1 MQLLDRSGSPGG
13 DASPQTPVRGGGNG
27 TGRERR
33 SRDSAPALMAGGV
46 GLTLVGM
53 VGDLASHALA
63 ATSHAHEELIVLGRG
78 NNPWHL
84 VLFGGILLAAVGAIL
99 WASRR
104 GTELAS
110 FAGAALILFLTAT
123 VAAGTWSGWKAA
135 REQHDQG
142 TVVASGGI
150 VAGHDHSGSVAA
162 VPNGSVALG
171 DQASVGDGAEG
182 GAHFAGHSHGQPGP
196 ISDQDELALARIL
209 TRVKAATAK
218 YRSIETAKADGF
230 IQVTQFVPGLGLH
243 LAKIDQLNA
252 PFDPLLPNVLL
263 YMPTPS
269 GGLRLAGVAYSVP
282 HVSEQPPQGFPGGLD
297 VWHYHTD
304 LCFLPNG
311 TVTITPDQA
320 SCQVRHGLFQAQ
332 TSWLLHAWI
341 WVPNPHGV
349 FVEDNPNVF

>member
-1 MQLLDRSGSPGG
+1 MHLLNRSGSRDSG
-13 DASPQTPVRGGGNG
+13 ASTQAPPRGGGNSNG
-27 TGRERR
+27 PGPPRQ
-33 SRDSAPALMAGGV
+33 DAAPALMAGGV
-46 GLTLVGM
+46 GLALVGM
-53 VGDLASHALA
+53 IGDLASHALA
-63 ATSHAHEELIVLGRG
+63 ASSQTHEELVVLGRG

-84 VLFGGILLAAVGAIL
+84 VLFAGILLAAVGAIL

-104 GTELAS
+104 GTELAA
-110 FAGAALILFLTAT
+110 FGGAALILFLTT
-123 VAAGTWSGWKAA
+123 VVAAGAWSGWKAA
-135 REQHDQG
+135 RERPDHG
-142 TVVASGGI
+142 TVLASGGA
-150 VAGHDHSGSVAA
+150 VAGHDHSGNVAA
-162 VPNGSVALG
+162 VPDGSVALG
-171 DQASVGDGAEG
+171 DQASAGDGAEG
-182 GAHFAGHSHGQPGP
+182 GAHFAGHSHGQPGS
-196 ISDQDELALARIL
+196 ISDQDELALTRIL
-209 TRVKAATAK
+209 PRIKAATAR
-218 YRSIETAKADGF
+218 YRNIEVAKADGF

-252 PFDPLLPNVLL
+252 PFDPLHPNVLL